1 MYRIY
6 SLFIDTS
13 YLFEV
18 ENEPGKSPSIRDIAQ
33 FVCNVNLPVNR
44 THDAVQDA
52 RIAMQSV
59 HYLINT
65 YQQQQPAGR
74 MFNVQEFIQLMSTIP
89 MVPRLV
95 NGLQHPAVQCLL
107 VHRIPS
113 NYTVDDIKS
122 MFASCSFVIP
132 QLVQPI
138 TFGNHAEEEGAG
150 NGKTTVVFSTEAHA
164 NLAFDSLVGPNRPDK
179 HNKAQKRVYVKSGGH
194 ICVRKY

>member
-1 MYRIY
+1 M
-6 SLFIDTS
+6 FIDTS

-59 HYLINT
+59 HYLVHT
-65 YQQQQPAGR
+65 YQQQQPPGR
-74 MFNVQEFIQLMSTIP
+74 MFGVQEFVQLMSTVPI
-89 MVPRLV
+89 VPRLV
-95 NGLQHPAVQCLL
+95 NGLQHPAAQCLL

-113 NYTVDDIKS
+113 AYTVEDIKT
-122 MFASCSFVIP
+122 MFATCSYVLP

-138 TFGNHAEEEGAG
+138 SFSGHSEEEDKTAG
-150 NGKTTVVFSTEAHA
+150 NGKTTVVFSSEGHA
-164 NLAFDSLVGPNRPDK
+164 NLAFDSLSGPNRPDK